1 MWVVRGCRAGI
12 VTVDFIGVH
21 SAIKATA
28 ENIVHGLQ
36 ETVVSNLK
44 MKWNEISNRLV
55 GLSCD
60 GASVMTECKYPG

>member
-44 MKWNEISNRLV
+44 MK
-55 GLSCD
+55 
-60 GASVMTECKYPG
+60 

>member
-44 MKWNEISNRLV
+44 MKWKEISNRLV